1 MERYEIATVADI
13 EEIEKIPLEERL
25 TVHNTYD
32 MIRQGASIDPD
43 APAMSLLLSG
53 DKLDQPVRVTY
64 AEFLAKVTQ
73 TANLLHDLGIGP
85 GDVVT
90 YLLPNL
96 THTHYVI
103 WGGEAAGI
111 VNPINPM
118 LEPATMKHICEAA
131 GTKVLVALGEYPG
144 TDMWEKALAVRKELP
159 DIRAHH
165 PRDGAQRREARHLR
179 VRRGDLQVQR
189 GQARLRTG
197 HRSEGDRFHLPHRRH
212 HGHTETRPSNP
223 LQRSGDPHDPQP
235 HRGPQPRRNDHV
247 RPSPVPRERHDGD
260 RRVPLRHRRPR
271 APALAHGIPGPH
283 DPSRIS
289 SRSWN
294 TTAPSPFPACP
305 TVLSVLLDVPV
316 EGTDISSLRWA
327 ICGAAPLS
335 VELFKR
341 FEAHSGMKILEGYG
355 LTEGTLVSSIN
366 PLYGERKVGS
376 IGLRIPYQG
385 MKIFVEDATGWREAA
400 TGEIGCVCVKG
411 PNVFPGYLEE
421 EHNKGVWLED
431 GWFNTGD
438 LGRQDA
444 DGTFWLTGRK
454 KELIIRGGHNID
466 PLLIE
471 DPLYKLP
478 GVQVAAAVGR
488 PDAHAGEVP
497 VAYVQIQE
505 GSGLT
510 AEKIL
515 EHLKKTVGERAAIPK
530 EVILLD
536 EVPLTPVGKIFKP
549 ALRWDAIRRVY
560 EKELEALGDTAES
573 VEVDGHRRQGP
584 RLPGHDPR
592 QAGDRNLEEGDR
604 EDGRVDPRPL
614 HDPVQT
620 PSQLTRLL
628 HPGSHPRCNPAQ
640 TIP

>member
-1 MERYEIATVADI
+1 MERYKIATVADI
-13 EEIEKIPLEERL
+13 EEIEKTPFEERL
-25 TVHNTYD
+25 TVSNTYD
-32 MIRQGASIDPD
+32 MIKQGASVDPD
-43 APAMSLLLSG
+43 APAMSLILSG
-53 DKLDQPVRVTY
+53 DQFDQPVRVTY
-64 AEFLAKVTQ
+64 REFLAKVTQ
-73 TANLLHDLGIGP
+73 TANLLHDLGVGP

-96 THTHYVI
+96 IHTHYVI

-118 LEPATMKHICEAA
+118 LEPATMRHICRAA
-131 GTKVLVALGEYPG
+131 GTKVLVALGETPG
-144 TDMWEKALAVRKELP
+144 TDMWAKAMEVRKDLPGLKAVIRVMGPSDEKEGIYGFDEVIGRYNGDKLDSGRVIESKEIASIYHTGGTTGTPKLAPRTHYNEVAIPTILNLAVGLDAGETILCGLP
-159 DIRAHH
+159 LFHANATMATGAFPFAIGAHV
-165 PRDGAQRREARHLR
+165 L
-179 VRRGDLQVQR
+179 L
-189 GQARLRTG
+189 L
-197 HRSEGDRFHLPHRRH
+197 
-212 HGHTETRPSNP
+212 
-223 LQRSGDPHDPQP
+223 
-235 HRGPQPRRNDHV
+235 
-247 RPSPVPRERHDGD
+247 SPMGYR
-260 RRVPLRHRRPR
+260 
-271 APALAHGIPGPH
+271 
-283 DPSRIS
+283 DPSIIKNFFKIVEHYRAVTFS
-289 SRSWN
+289 
-294 TTAPSPFPACP
+294 CVP

-316 EGTDISSLRWA
+316 EGTDISSLRYA

-355 LTEGTLVSSIN
+355 LTEGTLVSSVN

-376 IGLRIPYQG
+376 IGFRIPYQE
-385 MKIFVEDATGWREAA
+385 MKIFVEDPAGWREAE
-400 TGEIGCVCVKG
+400 TDEIGVVCVRG
-411 PNVFPGYLEE
+411 PNVFPGYLEK
-421 EHNKGVWLED
+421 EHNEGVWLED

-471 DPLYKLP
+471 DPLYRLP

-497 VAYVQIQE
+497 LAYVQLQE
-505 GSGLT
+505 GSDLT

-560 EKELEALGDTAES
+560 ERELQALGETAES
-573 VEVDGHRRQGP
+573 VEVKVTEDKIHGCLATIRIRPAAGTSAKEVEQKVDTLLARYTIRY
-584 RLPGHDPR
+584 RLEIG
-592 QAGDRNLEEGDR
+592 
-604 EDGRVDPRPL
+604 
-614 HDPVQT
+614 
-620 PSQLTRLL
+620 
-628 HPGSHPRCNPAQ
+628 
-640 TIP
+640 

>member
-1 MERYEIATVADI
+1 MSRVYRSSLFRGETEMERYEIATVADI

-32 MIRQGASIDPD
+32 MIKQGASFDPD
-43 APAMSLLLSG
+43 APAMSLILSG
-53 DKLDQPVRVTY
+53 DPFDQPVRVTY
-64 AEFLAKVTQ
+64 AEFLTKVTQ
-73 TANLLHDLGIGP
+73 TANLLHDLGVGP

-96 THTHYVI
+96 LHTHYVI

-131 GTKVLVALGEYPG
+131 GTKVLVALGETPG

-159 DIRAHH
+159 DIRAVI
-165 PRDGAQRREARHLR
+165 R
-179 VRRGDLQVQR
+179 VMGPSDEK
-189 GQARLRTG
+189 
-197 HRSEGDRFHLPHRRH
+197 EGIYGYDEVISRY
-212 HGHTETRPSNP
+212 
-223 LQRSGDPHDPQP
+223 SGDKLDSGRVIDPKELASIYHTGGTTGTP
-235 HRGPQPRRNDHV
+235 KLAPRTHYNEVAIPTILGLTVGLNPGETIMCGLPLFHANATMATGAFPFAIGAHV
-247 RPSPVPRERHDGD
+247 LLLSPMGYRDPTILQNFFKIVEHY
-260 RRVPLRHRRPR
+260 R
-271 APALAHGIPGPH
+271 AVTF
-283 DPSRIS
+283 S
-289 SRSWN
+289 
-294 TTAPSPFPACP
+294 CVP

-366 PLYGERKVGS
+366 PLFGERKVGS
-376 IGLRIPYQG
+376 IGFRIPYQE
-385 MKIFVEDATGWREAA
+385 MKISVEDATGWRDAA
-400 TGEIGCVCVKG
+400 TDEIGCVCVKG

-471 DPLYKLP
+471 DPLYQLP
-478 GVQVAAAVGR
+478 GVLVAAAVGR

-497 VAYVQIQE
+497 VAYVQLQE
-505 GSGLT
+505 GSDLT

-560 EKELEALGDTAES
+560 EAELQALGDMAES
-573 VEVDGHRRQGP
+573 VDIKVTEDKVHGCLATIRVKPATGTSPQEIEDKVESILARYTIRYH
-584 RLPGHDPR
+584 
-592 QAGDRNLEEGDR
+592 LE
-604 EDGRVDPRPL
+604 
-614 HDPVQT
+614 T
-620 PSQLTRLL
+620 F
-628 HPGSHPRCNPAQ
+628 
-640 TIP
+640 